1 MKIGIIAC
9 ETFRRELEMITQ
21 GDEDI
26 VHKEYLEFGL
36 HEYPEELKKAVVDKV
51 NSLEGKVDAV
61 FLGYGI
67 CQSLK
72 DITKKMRVPT
82 VQLREDDCVGVLI
95 TSEEYERERK
105 VCAGTMFH
113 TPAFC
118 EMGEAWFEKDMKKK
132 MSEEQLKEFHDQG
145 YDTMWFLRTLFN
157 GYSRTLFI
165 DTGIGDR
172 EHYLALSR
180 EFATKLD
187 MRHECRYG
195 TLDVIK
201 DALRRTKELAAAN
214 EDEGPLTPSPGRPIS
229 PA

>member
-1 MKIGIIAC
+1 MRIGIIAC
-9 ETFRRELEMITQ
+9 ETFRRELEVLIQ

-72 DITKKMRVPT
+72 DITKRMRVPT
-82 VQLREDDCVGVLI
+82 VQLKEDDCIGALI

-105 VCAGTMFH
+105 ICAGTMFH

-118 EMGEAWFEKDMKKK
+118 EMGEAWFEKDMMKKLT
-132 MSEEQLKEFHDQG
+132 EEQLKDFHEQG

-165 DTGIGDR
+165 DTGVGDK

-180 EFATKLD
+180 KFAAKLD
-187 MRHECRYG
+187 MRHECRDG
-195 TLDVIK
+195 TLEVIK
-201 DALRRTKELAAAN
+201 DALRRTKELAEATMN
-214 EDEGPLTPSPGRPIS
+214 
-229 PA
+229 

>member
-1 MKIGIIAC
+1 MRIGIIAC
-9 ETFRRELEMITQ
+9 ETFRRELEMIIQ

-61 FLGYGI
+61 LLGYGI

-82 VQLREDDCVGVLI
+82 VQLKEDDCIGVLI

-105 VCAGTMFH
+105 ICAGTMFH

-118 EMGEAWFEKDMKKK
+118 EMGEAWFEKDMRKK
-132 MSEEQLKEFHDQG
+132 MSEEQMKDFLDQG

-180 EFATKLD
+180 EFAAKLD
-187 MRHECRYG
+187 MRHECRDG
-195 TLDVIK
+195 TLDVIR
-201 DALRRTKELAAAN
+201 DALRRTKELATA
-214 EDEGPLTPSPGRPIS
+214 
-229 PA
+229 

>member
-1 MKIGIIAC
+1 MRIGIIAC
-9 ETFRRELEMITQ
+9 ETFRRELEMLVQ

-26 VHKEYLEFGL
+26 AHKEYLEFGL

-82 VQLREDDCVGVLI
+82 VQLKEDDCIGALI

-118 EMGEAWFEKDMKKK
+118 EMGEAWFEKDMQKK
-132 MSEEQLKEFHDQG
+132 MTEEQLKEFHEQG

-165 DTGIGDR
+165 DTGVGDR

-180 EFATKLD
+180 EFAAKLD
-187 MRHECRYG
+187 MRHESRDG
-195 TLDVIK
+195 TLEVIK
-201 DALRRTKELAAAN
+201 DALRRTKELAEA
-214 EDEGPLTPSPGRPIS
+214 R
-229 PA
+229 

>member
-1 MKIGIIAC
+1 MRIGIIAC
-9 ETFRRELEMITQ
+9 ETFRRELEMIVQ

-72 DITKKMRVPT
+72 DITKRMRVPT
-82 VQLREDDCVGVLI
+82 VQLKEDDCIGALI

-105 VCAGTMFH
+105 ACAGTMFH

-118 EMGEAWFEKDMKKK
+118 EMGEAWFEKDMQKK
-132 MSEEQLKEFHDQG
+132 MTEEQLKEFQEQG

-165 DTGIGDR
+165 DTGVGDR

-180 EFATKLD
+180 EFAAKLD
-187 MRHECRYG
+187 MRHESRDG
-195 TLDVIK
+195 TLEVIK
-201 DALRRTKELAAAN
+201 DALRRTKELAEA
-214 EDEGPLTPSPGRPIS
+214 R
-229 PA
+229 